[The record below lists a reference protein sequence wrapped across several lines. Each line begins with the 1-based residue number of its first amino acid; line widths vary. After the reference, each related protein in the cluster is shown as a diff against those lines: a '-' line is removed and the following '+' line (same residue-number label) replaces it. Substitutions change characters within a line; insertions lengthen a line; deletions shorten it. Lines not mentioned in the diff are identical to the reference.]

1 MMDMAMKQNPG
12 ARPFVT
18 RAGYAMAGA
27 FLAWAF
33 ASPVEA
39 QVSTISALFKP
50 DSAHPHLNKFT
61 NTTPPSG
68 YCQSYPDECET
79 HQFFS
84 LRVPIQFNS
93 SQAIPAHH
101 PSPRQGPMLKVP
113 TQWRE
118 LTVFH
123 ETTREPEQVRV
134 RIAGIGTVVE
144 TDDVKEL
151 VGGAA
156 NPLIAHNLL
165 WGASWVNA
173 PSPCASTGKG
183 YLNSTNYQ
191 FFWRTPVAGA
201 CAKQAKF
208 NVPWIR
214 FHYLD
219 FAYELETPN
228 PLGMSSGNY
237 RGSMTYSVGP
247 NGDFDF
253 GDVMLPSDSAV
264 TLDFNL
270 EVQHTLKVDIPPG
283 GEKVNLV
290 PAGGWQSW
298 LQAGRKPARLFRD
311 QTFNISAS
319 SRFKMYYECQAWTT
333 FDCSIKDA
341 LGRRQVELQVFV
353 SLPNGLTDP
362 SGQPVRHR
370 RLKSGPEG
378 AQIFQPGFYVDRAP
392 GVLHFEVPKEEV
404 EWMLRQPNVA
414 SPYTGSV
421 TVIWDSEI

>member
-1 MMDMAMKQNPG
+1 MMGMAMKQNPG
-12 ARPFVT
+12 ARPFFT

-27 FLAWAF
+27 FLAWAI
-33 ASPVEA
+33 ASPAEA
-39 QVSTISALFKP
+39 QVSTITALFKP

-144 TDDVKEL
+144 TDDVKVL
-151 VGGAA
+151 VGGAD
-156 NPLIAHNLL
+156 NPLIAHNQL
-165 WGASWVNA
+165 WGSSWVNA
-173 PSPCASTGKG
+173 PSPCANTGKG

-237 RGSMTYSVGP
+237 TGSMTYTVGP

-283 GEKVNLV
+283 GEKVQLV
-290 PAGGWQSW
+290 PPGGWQSW
-298 LQAGRKPARLFRD
+298 LQAGRKPVKLMRD

-319 SRFKMYYECQAWTT
+319 SRFKMYIECEYSALHY
-333 FDCSIKDA
+333 DCLLDDRVS
-341 LGRRQVELQVFV
+341 RRAVELRTSV
-353 SLPNGLTDP
+353 SLPAGLTDM
-362 SGQPVRHR
+362 SGQPVRQM
-370 RLKSGPEG
+370 RLRSG
-378 AQIFQPGFYVDRAP
+378 AANAMYFQPGFYVDRAP
-392 GVLHFEVPKEEV
+392 GVLHFEVPSRQMEF
-404 EWMLRQPNVA
+404 MLAPGAGPFYRGKVL
-414 SPYTGSV
+414 V
-421 TVIWDSEI
+421 VWDSEI